1 MVPSELSALKAHEAQ
16 TWTGVELLVCAVLQ
30 LFLVFLAYRLD
41 RSTAQQWFIPESACA
56 ILFGL
61 CFGVVLKFCTPV
73 QDDAMGLNP
82 QVLFFGLLP
91 PIILEAGFN
100 MKKRGFFT
108 NFSTILLLAIVGTL
122 IATFVTGGALIWLGH
137 MGWITALTPA
147 EAYLYGAL
155 ISAVDPIATLSVFK
169 KSDAPPMLFNLVFGE
184 SVLND
189 GVAIVVFV
197 LFQESIRK
205 GVHEINSEA
214 ASNVIFQVIVIL
226 FGSILLAAV
235 VCLVSAFMLKHADPS
250 LQLYPSYE
258 ISIILLSAYISYVVG
273 DLAGLSGIVALF
285 FSGVLMSHYH
295 LTTISQESATAL
307 KHLLSTL
314 AFLAE
319 NFIFLYLGVSVVAY
333 SGAFKWDWA
342 FIAWQML
349 ILLVARACNTFPLCT
364 LANCGRKEQI
374 PFSFMVVIWFSGLRG
389 AIAFALAL
397 NIWTINGDHAGVI
410 KSSTLFTV
418 MSTTLVFGMLTG
430 PLLTSLGLVK
440 VSKSAP
446 LSLRP
451 EAVKLLDEMDQN
463 DNEHSF
469 EESPPSPQHARE
481 RLNASNQGMH
491 GLWTSVDEKYLMP
504 LFGRSSP
511 DGALP
516 PPPTPSGFGR

>member
-189 GVAIVVFV
+189 GV
-197 LFQESIRK
+197 
-205 GVHEINSEA
+205 
-214 ASNVIFQVIVIL
+214 
-226 FGSILLAAV
+226 AAV

-463 DNEHSF
+463 DNEHGF

>member
-189 GVAIVVFV
+189 GV
-197 LFQESIRK
+197 
-205 GVHEINSEA
+205 
-214 ASNVIFQVIVIL
+214 
-226 FGSILLAAV
+226 AAV

>member
-1 MVPSELSALKAHEAQ
+1 
-16 TWTGVELLVCAVLQ
+16 
-30 LFLVFLAYRLD
+30 
-41 RSTAQQWFIPESACA
+41 
-56 ILFGL
+56 
-61 CFGVVLKFCTPV
+61 
-73 QDDAMGLNP
+73 
-82 QVLFFGLLP
+82 
-91 PIILEAGFN
+91 
-100 MKKRGFFT
+100 
-108 NFSTILLLAIVGTL
+108 
-122 IATFVTGGALIWLGH
+122 
-137 MGWITALTPA
+137 
-147 EAYLYGAL
+147 
-155 ISAVDPIATLSVFK
+155 
-169 KSDAPPMLFNLVFGE
+169 
-184 SVLND
+184 
-189 GVAIVVFV
+189 
-197 LFQESIRK
+197 
-205 GVHEINSEA
+205 
-214 ASNVIFQVIVIL
+214 
-226 FGSILLAAV
+226 
-235 VCLVSAFMLKHADPS
+235 MLKHADPS

-463 DNEHSF
+463 DNEHGF
-469 EESPPSPQHARE
+469 EESPPSPQHARD

-511 DGALP
+511 DRALP
-516 PPPTPSGFGR
+516 PPPTPIGFGR